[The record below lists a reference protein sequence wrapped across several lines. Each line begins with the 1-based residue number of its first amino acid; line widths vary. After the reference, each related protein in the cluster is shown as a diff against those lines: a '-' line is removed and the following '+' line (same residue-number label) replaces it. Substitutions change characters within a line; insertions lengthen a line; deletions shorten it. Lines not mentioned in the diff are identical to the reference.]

1 MSFPSYTWQITGG
14 ETPADIGPYASAATL
29 VFSPDVVD
37 QIKKAMDFL
46 NANTWANSVDM
57 FVPVSFSLSSDF
69 DADDDMLTPSGTRLV
84 VDREGMLLRY
94 YLWDDGDETQETE
107 YLLTSDAEGLLE
119 QM

>member
-1 MSFPSYTWQITGG
+1 MSIPSHTWQITGG

-57 FVPVSFSLSSDF
+57 FVP
-69 DADDDMLTPSGTRLV
+69 SGTRLV